1 MASFEQDLIVFEDDT
16 LLVQYTFTD
25 LQGTFSNSWGA
36 YWAAWSYDDWTGAR
50 SGSNNVSTST
60 GPPYTNTPQP
70 DLEKYTAWNVI
81 NADAANAGNDT
92 TVLTAPS
99 PINVEIPDGE
109 TIVKI
114 YIQQADFLASATGNP
129 PNNGKPWFLATD
141 REYYTEL
148 VLSQTKNEGNSV
160 VGATGKLFISSSIFS
175 VANYRPTS

>member
-50 SGSNNVSTST
+50 TGSNNAS
-60 GPPYTNTPQP
+60 PPQP
-70 DLEKYTAWNVI
+70 DLEKYTAWTVI
-81 NADAANAGNDT
+81 NADAANAGEGDEF
-92 TVLTAPS
+92 LTAPS
-99 PINVEIPDGE
+99 PANIEIPDGE

-114 YIQQADFLASATGNP
+114 YIRQADFLASGTGGP
-129 PNNGKPWFLATD
+129 PPTNGNPWFLATD

-175 VANYRPTS
+175 VANYRPN

>member
-50 SGSNNVSTST
+50 SGSNNSSTST
-60 GPPYTNTPQP
+60 PPYDTPQP
-70 DLEKYTAWNVI
+70 DLEKYTAWSII
-81 NADAANAGNDT
+81 NADTYNAGNNT
-92 TVLTAPS
+92 TALSAPS
-99 PINVEIPDGE
+99 PINIEIPDGE

-114 YIQQADFLASATGNP
+114 YIQQADFLASGTGGP
-129 PNNGKPWFLATD
+129 PPTNGNPWFLATD

-148 VLSQTKNEGNSV
+148 VLSQTKDEGNSV

>member
-16 LLVQYTFTD
+16 LLVQYTFAD

-50 SGSNNVSTST
+50 SGSNNLSDVN
-60 GPPYTNTPQP
+60 PPYTNTPQP
-70 DLEKYTAWNVI
+70 DLEKYTAWSII
-81 NADAANAGNDT
+81 NDDPYNAGGGDAF
-92 TVLTAPS
+92 LSAPS
-99 PINVEIPDGE
+99 PINIEIPDGE

-114 YIQQADFLASATGNP
+114 YIQQADFLASGTGGP
-129 PNNGKPWFLATD
+129 PPTNGNPWFLATD

-148 VLSQTKNEGNSV
+148 VLSQTKDEGNSV